1 MSWIKI
7 QKSLDGVVIDTIVK
21 CYDNTNEAEND
32 YQEFIGYYMKIAAF
46 KAIAKEKCH
55 YQEEPFSPSSNN
67 RRMEY
72 VAQNEFKVFRVVIT
86 LGKE

>member
-32 YQEFIGYYMKIAAF
+32 YQEFIGYYMKIAA
-46 KAIAKEKCH
+46 
-55 YQEEPFSPSSNN
+55 
-67 RRMEY
+67 
-72 VAQNEFKVFRVVIT
+72 
-86 LGKE
+86 